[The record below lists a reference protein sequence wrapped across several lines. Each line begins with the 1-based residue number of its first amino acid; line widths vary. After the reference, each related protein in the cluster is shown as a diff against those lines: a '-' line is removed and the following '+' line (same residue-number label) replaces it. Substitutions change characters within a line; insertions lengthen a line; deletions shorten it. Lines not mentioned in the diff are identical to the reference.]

1 MTPSGDEAAASA
13 AKVLESSV
21 NVNYAHGNFTIYKGE
36 LGDVPIVEKND
47 LSPHSATKTNTNVL
61 AIVPAADITPAPFP
75 ENFDTA
81 NSAYI
86 GSTKFYRGERSMFR
100 HKNSFS
106 RTTQD

>member
-1 MTPSGDEAAASA
+1 MTPRGDEAAASA

-21 NVNYAHGNFTIYKGE
+21 NVNYAHGNLKIYKAE

-61 AIVPAADITPAPFP
+61 AIVPAADMTPKPFP

-81 NSAYI
+81 NSAYNC
-86 GSTKFYRGERSMFR
+86 STQCYRGERSMFK
-100 HKNSFS
+100 HKKNYFCEP
-106 RTTQD
+106 Q